1 MAELSDRSMR
11 GRRIIPGRVGTYYL
25 GDDAQE
31 FRKTA
36 TIRASQI
43 NESFVVE
50 AMEGD
55 HNGKPGDWLA
65 QGPAGELW
73 VIDREVF
80 EATYAPALDQ
90 IQHSTEGNDGDL

>member
-1 MAELSDRSMR
+1 MLT
-11 GRRIIPGRVGTYYL
+11 IPGHHGSHYL
-25 GDDAQE
+25 TDNETE

-36 TIRASQI
+36 TIRARQI
-43 NESFVVE
+43 NEPFVVQ

-80 EATYAPALDQ
+80 EATYAPA
-90 IQHSTEGNDGDL
+90 